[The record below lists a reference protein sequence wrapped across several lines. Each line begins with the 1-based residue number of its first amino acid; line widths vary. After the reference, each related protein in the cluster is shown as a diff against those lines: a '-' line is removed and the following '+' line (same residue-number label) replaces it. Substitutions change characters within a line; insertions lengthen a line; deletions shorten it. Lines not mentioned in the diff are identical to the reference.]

1 MKLGTRLLIFSS
13 IFLVLLPWFGFHFIE
28 KIEQSLLQGQE
39 EAQSMVA
46 SAISTLLTGY
56 TGIFDVDENA
66 LYVYPLEQNIVID
79 GYDEDWSQLKKQFTS
94 YARGAFS
101 LLLVSEGQVDNGQY
115 LYAYLKVND
124 KNIVYRNPRYKPL
137 DSSDHIRLEYLDEN
151 NQPRRLILLTE
162 GQGNISVYEVNRDW
176 QTGKNGHHVNA
187 VYGVWRETS
196 SGYDLELRL
205 PAKWLEPN
213 RRLSLSVVNVFG
225 KNERYPD
232 TIVSTN
238 TLEHDVLEL
247 GVLNPLLFQSPE
259 ISSVIKN
266 LSKSDS
272 RICVID
278 KYRRVRAVIGG
289 QKMQASLCHAI
300 DKVSETLVDK
310 VLLGSKQVTRFEDA
324 DENLIVAAFPVFEG
338 EKIIG
343 AVLVS
348 KNSQQILSLQRDTL
362 NNIVLATLALFVLV
376 FVSLLLFS
384 SWLAFR
390 INRLKNQTSLLIDE
404 RGRFVSHIDLPDKNN
419 HDEIGELSRSFSLL
433 LDKLNRYTCFLET
446 VPRMLRHE
454 ILNPVNTISMSLQ
467 SMQQQHNDS
476 SDIKLDIK
484 VASNA
489 IEQLQL
495 IVSSLTEA
503 ANIDEAL
510 TQDEV
515 DTFDIAALLSE
526 YVYNSQRKHSE
537 TQLHYQGIE
546 AGVFVRGN
554 DIRIVQLLDKIKD
567 NAIDFALADSEICF
581 QLEINQGDNVII
593 RIKNE
598 GETIPQQQLDILFQ
612 GMISH
617 RSVKTATPHL
627 GVGLYVAFR
636 IAQFHQG
643 QLQIAN
649 RRDKQGVEVVLVLPL
664 VKV

>member
-1 MKLGTRLLIFSS
+1 
-13 IFLVLLPWFGFHFIE
+13 VLLPWFGFHFIE

-46 SAISTLLTGY
+46 SAISTVLNGY
-56 TGIFDVDENA
+56 TGLFDVDENA
-66 LYVYPLEQNIVID
+66 LYVYPVEQNIVID

-101 LLLVSEGQVDNGQY
+101 LLLVSEGQLDNGQY

-124 KNIVYRNPRYKPL
+124 KNIVYRNPRYVPL

-151 NQPRRLILLTE
+151 NQTRRLILLTE

-225 KNERYPD
+225 ENERYPD

-324 DENLIVAAFPVFEG
+324 DENLIVAAHPVFDG

-362 NNIVLATLALFVLV
+362 NDIVLATLALFVLV

-404 RGRFVSHIDLPDKNN
+404 HGRFVSHIDLPDKNN

-510 TQDEV
+510 TQDEA

-649 RRDKQGVEVVLVLPL
+649 RRDKQGVEVSLVLPL
-664 VKV
+664 VKT

>member
-46 SAISTLLTGY
+46 SAISTVLNGY
-56 TGIFDVDENA
+56 TGLFDVDENA
-66 LYVYPLEQNIVID
+66 LYVYPVEQNIVID

-124 KNIVYRNPRYKPL
+124 KNIVYRNPRYVPL

-151 NQPRRLILLTE
+151 NQTRRLILLTE

-324 DENLIVAAFPVFEG
+324 DENLIVAAHPVFEG

-362 NNIVLATLALFVLV
+362 NDIVLATLALFVLV

-404 RGRFVSHIDLPDKNN
+404 HGRFVSHIDLPDKNN

-581 QLEINQGDNVII
+581 QLEINQGHNVII

-649 RRDKQGVEVVLVLPL
+649 RRDKQGVEVSLVLPL
-664 VKV
+664 VKT